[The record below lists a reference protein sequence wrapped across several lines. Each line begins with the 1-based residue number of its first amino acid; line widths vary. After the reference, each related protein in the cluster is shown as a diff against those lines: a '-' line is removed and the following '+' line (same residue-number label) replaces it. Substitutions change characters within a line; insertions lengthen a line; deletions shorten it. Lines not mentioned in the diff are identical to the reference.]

1 MSRLKA
7 AEQSLEGGTHQYGN
21 IGRGLVSRGEKP
33 IEPRY
38 SWFSA
43 KTIEV
48 VSHVFV
54 VGGKALKWLGG
65 VKSYQPISNSEY
77 QQINSMGNSPSVLR
91 SVDERAT
98 AQTAN

>member
-1 MSRLKA
+1 M
-7 AEQSLEGGTHQYGN
+7 
-21 IGRGLVSRGEKP
+21 SRGEKP

-65 VKSYQPISNSEY
+65 VKSYQTISNSEY

-91 SVDERAT
+91 SMDERAT
-98 AQTAN
+98 AQTAI

>member
-1 MSRLKA
+1 M
-7 AEQSLEGGTHQYGN
+7 
-21 IGRGLVSRGEKP
+21 SRGEKP

-48 VSHVFV
+48 VSCVFVVGGKALSWFSAKTIEVVSLVFV

-65 VKSYQPISNSEY
+65 VKSYQTISNSEY
-77 QQINSMGNSPSVLR
+77 QRIIARETVHR
-91 SVDERAT
+91 C
-98 AQTAN
+98 